1 MADLSIQQAFVD
13 GINEVFEIMFT
24 DRCLM
29 SVLDENQ
36 KLNIYNETKER
47 NYKEPFEVVAKI
59 VMASTESEDAFQKNN
74 LSAVVTL
81 PVKQLILNE
90 IPFKEP
96 QDIKNLEKV
105 RFHYDGRVLEVD
117 SVTPKTLVADMW
129 QMFEFKCKTLKTNV
143 TG

>member
-29 SVLDENQ
+29 SVLDESQ
-36 KLNIYNETKER
+36 TLNIYNEAKDR
-47 NYKEPFEVVAKI
+47 NYKEPFEIVAKI
-59 VMASTESEDAFQKNN
+59 VMTASESEDSFQATT
-74 LSAVVTL
+74 LSAVVTV
-81 PVKQLILNE
+81 PVKQLILHD

-129 QMFEFKCKTLKTNV
+129 QMFEFKCKTLKTNI
-143 TG
+143 TR

>member
-59 VMASTESEDAFQKNN
+59 VMDSTESEDAFQKNN

-105 RFHYDGRVLEVD
+105 IFQYDGRVLEVD